1 MAHTKENHN
10 MGVKADFRFRSSIV
24 AVLAFALASPVWS
37 DTLIL
42 RDGSRL
48 SGTLTGA
55 DVNSITFTDRRG
67 QTHNYAVRDV
77 DTVQFGDLA
86 PNSGRNQ
93 DDYNRRDRGPENANA
108 QDRGPDP
115 NYNRPDSYSRDR
127 DDNQA
132 RMERTV
138 LPAGTV
144 LAIRTNER
152 IDARNA
158 AEGQTFVAQVEQDI
172 RDSDG
177 MVAIPRG
184 SDARLITRR
193 VGDDGDITLDID
205 SVVVQGRR
213 YRVSTTDQELEGR
226 REGLGK
232 NERTGKFVG
241 GGAILGAII
250 GAVAGGGKGAAI
262 GAAAG
267 AGAGAGAEVITSGKE
282 VRVPAETVLRFRLD
296 HPLHMHLWS

>member
-1 MAHTKENHN
+1 
-10 MGVKADFRFRSSIV
+10 
-24 AVLAFALASPVWS
+24 
-37 DTLIL
+37 
-42 RDGSRL
+42 
-48 SGTLTGA
+48 
-55 DVNSITFTDRRG
+55 
-67 QTHNYAVRDV
+67 
-77 DTVQFGDLA
+77 VQFGDGGQD
-86 PNSGRNQ
+86 SGRNQ
-93 DDYNRRDRGPENANA
+93 GDYDGRGPGPENSNV

-115 NYNRPDSYSRDR
+115 YNNRPDSYNRSRD
-127 DDNQA
+127 DEQS

-138 LPAGTV
+138 LPPGTV
-144 LAIRTNER
+144 IAIRTNER
-152 IDARNA
+152 IEARNA
-158 AEGQTFVAQVEQDI
+158 AEGQTFVAQVEQDV
-172 RDSDG
+172 RDTDG

-232 NERTGKFVG
+232 NERTGKYVG

-267 AGAGAGAEVITSGKE
+267 AGAGVGAEVMTSGKE

-296 HPLHMHLWS
+296 HPLHLHLWS

>member
-1 MAHTKENHN
+1 
-10 MGVKADFRFRSSIV
+10 MGVKADLKLRASIV
-24 AVLAFALASPVWS
+24 LVLAFALASPAWS
-37 DTLIL
+37 DTIIL
-42 RDGSRL
+42 RDGTRV

-55 DVNSITFTDRRG
+55 DVNSVTFTDRRG

-77 DTVQFGDLA
+77 DTVQFGDGGQD
-86 PNSGRNQ
+86 SGRNQ
-93 DDYNRRDRGPENANA
+93 GDYDGRGPGPENSNV

-115 NYNRPDSYSRDR
+115 YNNRPDSYNRSRD
-127 DDNQA
+127 DEQS

-138 LPAGTV
+138 LPPGTV
-144 LAIRTNER
+144 IAIRTNER
-152 IDARNA
+152 IEARNA
-158 AEGQTFVAQVEQDI
+158 AEGQTFVAQVEQDV
-172 RDSDG
+172 RDTDG

-232 NERTGKFVG
+232 NERTGKYVG

-267 AGAGAGAEVITSGKE
+267 AGAGVGAEVMTSGKE

-296 HPLHMHLWS
+296 HPLHLHLWS

>member
-1 MAHTKENHN
+1 
-10 MGVKADFRFRSSIV
+10 MGVKANVKADFRFRMLIV
-24 AVLAFALASPVWS
+24 AVLAFALALPVWS
-37 DTLIL
+37 DTLVL

-86 PNSGRNQ
+86 SNYGRIQ
-93 DDYNRRDRGPENANA
+93 DDRRYPGSENTNS
-108 QDRGPDP
+108 QDRSPDP
-115 NYNRPDSYSRDR
+115 NNNRPDSYNRDR

-138 LPAGTV
+138 LSSGTV

-152 IDARNA
+152 IDAQNA
-158 AEGQTFVAQVEQDI
+158 AEGQTFAAQVDQDI

-226 REGLGK
+226 RDGLGK

-296 HPLHMHLWS
+296 HSLHMHLWS